1 MPFSVNNPGQLSAH
15 SNLQIRLDILYQF
28 FVFCNYITNSII
40 IMAKATKK
48 KNQHPQDS
56 PVIQAGIIFVIVSA
70 IAITAYVFANYYTVG
85 AGY

>member
-1 MPFSVNNPGQLSAH
+1 
-15 SNLQIRLDILYQF
+15 
-28 FVFCNYITNSII
+28 
-40 IMAKATKK
+40 MAKATKK
-48 KNQHPQDS
+48 KNLHPQDS